1 MTSKKLWSERQ
12 GILEKLEYK
21 VHSIRNVMPVP
32 KKIINGSEYAKN
44 RIEFELWNMH
54 INMLLLHSSQT
65 LYLLII
71 LY

>member
-1 MTSKKLWSERQ
+1 MVRKARNSR
-12 GILEKLEYK
+12 K
-21 VHSIRNVMPVP
+21 VRVQSSFYT
-32 KKIINGSEYAKN
+32 KCDASSQKIINGSEYAKN